1 MSGEKHDPRGLNS
14 PLVRWSE
21 HCSYADT
28 VRHDKTRKRQF
39 EQTFLSLN
47 WLNEYDD
54 TLKVCDGGREVEKL
68 IAHLDEPYFGR
79 LEEARLHRRE
89 LRFRQAIYALRDYP
103 ALQKTLHAI
112 RRFRRREK
120 IFSALK
126 IRRETYRER
135 FSQLTKI
142 LKSRLVIQRAVMF
155 GNVPADE
162 PRKNQKKV
170 HNNEQSNTGH
180 KRQR

>member
-1 MSGEKHDPRGLNS
+1 MSGEKLDPRGLNS

-21 HCSYADT
+21 HCSYVDT

-54 TLKVCDGGREVEKL
+54 TLKVHDGGREVEKL

-79 LEEARLHRRE
+79 LEVARLHRRE
-89 LRFRQAIYALRDYP
+89 LRFWNALYALRDYP
-103 ALQKTLHAI
+103 ELQKTLRAI
-112 RRFRRREK
+112 RRYRVREK

-142 LKSRLVIQRAVMF
+142 LKIRLVIQRAVMI
-155 GNVPADE
+155 GDVPADE
-162 PRKNQKKV
+162 PHETPKKG
-170 HNNEQSNTGH
+170 T
-180 KRQR
+180 RQ

>member
-14 PLVRWSE
+14 PLVHWAE
-21 HCSYADT
+21 HCSYVDT

-54 TLKVCDGGREVEKL
+54 TLKVHDKGRAVEKL
-68 IAHLDEPYFGR
+68 IAHLDAPFRRR

-89 LRFRQAIYALRDYP
+89 LRFWNALYALRDYP
-103 ALQKTLHAI
+103 ELQKTLRAI
-112 RRFRRREK
+112 RRYRVREK

-126 IRRETYRER
+126 IRPETYRKR
-135 FSQLTKI
+135 FSDLTKI

-162 PRKNQKKV
+162 PHKNQKKV

-180 KRQR
+180 KRER